1 MKVRYIK
8 NHNSGKAGEVKD
20 QSDDLANY
28 LILKGVAIKELK
40 TERITKELKVKL
52 QTK

>member
-1 MKVRYIK
+1 MTVKYIK
-8 NHNSGKAGEVKD
+8 NHNSGKIGEVKE
-20 QSDDLANY
+20 QSDDFGNY

-40 TERITKELKVKL
+40 DKRITKELKVKL